1 MFFLF
6 FCYSSRRKLL
16 TSTKCDNLQFKLQNL
31 EFETEVRV
39 LDVQGYDLILGI
51 DWLSSF
57 GQMTVDWSKGML
69 KLKHKGNQDLTSRET
84 TSHWGQHSIR

>member
-1 MFFLF
+1 
-6 FCYSSRRKLL
+6 L
-16 TSTKCDNLQFKLQNL
+16 TSTKCDNLKFKLQNH

-39 LDVQGYDLILGI
+39 LDVKGYDLFLGI

-69 KLKHKGNQDLTSRET
+69 KRIKASK
-84 TSHWGQHSIR
+84 